1 MARAKVLIVDDEPAL
16 RRALG
21 LTLTVY
27 GFDVAEA
34 RTGEEA
40 LLLLDSTV
48 CDAVLLD
55 IDMPGIGGIATCR
68 ELRRR
73 HDRLP
78 ILMLTVRDR
87 DADRIAALEAGADE
101 FINKP
106 FLFPELLARVRAAVA
121 LA

>member
-1 MARAKVLIVDDEPAL
+1 MTRAKVLIVDDEPAL

-21 LTLTVY
+21 LTLTAY

-55 IDMPGIGGIATCR
+55 IEMPGFAVRGLTGLI
-68 ELRRR
+68 LR
-73 HDRLP
+73 
-78 ILMLTVRDR
+78 
-87 DADRIAALEAGADE
+87 
-101 FINKP
+101 
-106 FLFPELLARVRAAVA
+106 
-121 LA
+121 